1 MLAAEFDVADDLL
14 WQAQQGRLATL
25 SPIVIRRSGLIGP
38 LVEIAYA
45 WRKMPA
51 QYASV
56 CVDAPIFGS
65 IFEALD
71 DRRVSGSGARDVAG
85 VFPLALNGEGADPAL
100 WDQWLSHAENA
111 AVRSGIA
118 PGLAA
123 RLIGALGELQENA
136 HQHSADFESGLVA
149 YAAPRGAFEFVVA
162 DAGQGVLA
170 SLRQNPAFA
179 YLEDSGEALRVAASD
194 GTSRHGDESGRGYG
208 IGQLF
213 RALAHDA
220 GDLRFRSG
228 THVLRLW
235 GDAPSL
241 TGQFEVTKKARTC
254 GLIVSVRCALRGRG

>member
-1 MLAAEFDVADDLL
+1 M
-14 WQAQQGRLATL
+14 
-25 SPIVIRRSGLIGP
+25 
-38 LVEIAYA
+38 AYA
-45 WRKMPA
+45 VRKMPA
-51 QYASV
+51 QYAGV
-56 CVDAPIFGS
+56 RVDAPIFAR
-65 IFEALD
+65 ILEALG
-71 DRRVSGSGARDVAG
+71 DRRISGSGARDIAG
-85 VFPLALNGEGADPAL
+85 VFPLALNGDDADPAP
-100 WDQWLSHAENA
+100 WEQWLSHAENA
-111 AVRSGIA
+111 AVRCGIA

-149 YAAPRGAFEFVVA
+149 YAAPRGSFEFVVA

-170 SLRQNPAFA
+170 SLRQNPTFA
-179 YLEDSGEALRVAASD
+179 HLDDSGEALRIAASD
-194 GTSRHGDESGRGYG
+194 GASRHGDQDGRGYG

-241 TGQFEVTKKARTC
+241 TGQFEITKKARTC
-254 GLIVSVRCALRGRG
+254 GLIVSVRCAPGGLG